1 MEALLE
7 ALLEE
12 LEALLE
18 ELEVSS
24 GRSFSPGWQKTRY
37 TTIIPRS
44 QSRKKG
50 LGGEGNKRRKER
62 IVKVMGE

>member
-1 MEALLE
+1 ME

-18 ELEVSS
+18 ELEELEVSS
-24 GRSFSPGWQKTRY
+24 GRLFSPGWQKTRY
-37 TTIIPRS
+37 TTVIPRS

-50 LGGEGNKRRKER
+50 LGEREQEKEGEDSSSNG
-62 IVKVMGE
+62 

>member
-1 MEALLE
+1 ME

-50 LGGEGNKRRKER
+50 WGEREQEKE
-62 IVKVMGE
+62 GEDS